1 MRKLIAIAG
10 LIFGFWLFMPLP
22 ASAEVIGSARL
33 SLIEGDVA
41 IQTRDTGSEWGAASI
56 NTPITP
62 GTRVWV
68 PENGKAEIQFLG
80 GSYLRAAENTEADIT
95 NLNMDNKGNI
105 TQVGVPQGRTYIY
118 YAGFP
123 VENSV
128 FQVDTPVASARAYGA
143 SRFKVDVYE
152 DGYTEVS
159 VMSGDVYAEGQNGN
173 TKVDP
178 GSMLSIGTDQNAEL
192 SPKRQADGWDRWN
205 QSKDSMLAQT
215 GPSRKYVP
223 STLGVYSNDLDTNG
237 RWVSTPD
244 YGNVWTPT
252 GVAADWSPYRIGRW
266 CWIGGDY
273 VWVSYEPW
281 GWVPYH
287 YGRWAFVGSIGWCWV
302 PPPIT
307 AYYWSPGFVAWIST
321 PTCVSWVP
329 LAPGEIY
336 YGRGYYGPHSVNI
349 TNINIKRINITN
361 VYVNAKVV
369 NAVTVVNRQ
378 TFLTGR
384 AERVVNAPRNPFTA
398 GVKPSI
404 GRPDIK
410 PERAT
415 AVPNPGK
422 VFSQKEL
429 PSREIVTRGAKIEK
443 RPVAAHKDV
452 SVFKPGERVTS
463 MRVNRSEHPRPNTE
477 VQKPES
483 RQPSLRRG
491 ETSKPPEHGREAGPP
506 PAQKG
511 EKGGPPVQREFGV
524 APPHKG
530 EPGPP
535 AQMNKPI
542 SPTQRKEFGP
552 SKQINKPVP
561 PGQRKEV
568 GPPPAQKGQ
577 TGGPSTQREFGIAPP
592 RKGESAIP
600 PPPVRKEQMNKPST
614 PNKVTPQTQAPKSVT
629 PKREQM
635 STPPV
640 QRRELVPPPAQR
652 GQPGGPS
659 TQREF
664 GIAPLHRGES
674 GAPPAQ
680 MMRPMPPVHRGAA
693 GPSVQMN
700 QSVPPAHKREVNP
713 PAR

>member
-1 MRKLIAIAG
+1 
-10 LIFGFWLFMPLP
+10 
-22 ASAEVIGSARL
+22 V
-33 SLIEGDVA
+33 DV
-41 IQTRDTGSEWGAASI
+41 TDL
-56 NTPITP
+56 
-62 GTRVWV
+62 
-68 PENGKAEIQFLG
+68 K
-80 GSYLRAAENTEADIT
+80 
-95 NLNMDNKGNI
+95 MDAQGNI
-105 TQVGVPQGRTYIY
+105 IQVVIPQGRTFIS
-118 YAGFP
+118 YAGS
-123 VENSV
+123 NARDSV
-128 FQVDTPVASARAYGA
+128 FQADSPVVSTRAYGA
-143 SRFKVDVYE
+143 SKFKVDVYE

-159 VMSGDVYAEGQNGN
+159 VMSGDVYVEGQNGS

-178 GSMLSIGTDQNAEL
+178 GSMLSIGTNQNAEF
-192 SPKRQADGWDRWN
+192 SPMRAADSWDRWN
-205 QSKDSMLAQT
+205 QSRDSALARAGT
-215 GPSRKYVP
+215 SRGYLP
-223 STLGVYSNDLDTNG
+223 PTLDVYSSDFDTYG
-237 RWVSTPD
+237 RWVSTAD
-244 YGNVWTPT
+244 YGYVWTPAVT
-252 GVAADWSPYRIGRW
+252 VADWSPYRIGRW

-287 YGRWAFVGSIGWCWV
+287 YGRWAFIGSIGWSWV
-302 PPPIT
+302 PPART
-307 AYYWSPGFVAWIST
+307 AVYWSPGFVAWIST
-321 PTCVSWVP
+321 PTYVSWVP
-329 LAPGEIY
+329 LAPGEVY

-349 TNINIKRINITN
+349 TNININRINITN

-384 AERVVNAPRNPFTA
+384 AERVVDTPRNPFTA

-415 AVPNPGK
+415 AIPNPGK

-429 PSREIVTRGAKIEK
+429 PSREIVTRAAKIEK

-452 SVFKPGERVTS
+452 SVFKPVERMTS
-463 MRVNRSEHPRPNTE
+463 MRVNRSEHPRPITE

-491 ETSKPPEHGREAGPP
+491 ETGKPPEQGREAGPP

-511 EKGGPPVQREFGV
+511 EKGGLPVQREFGV

-542 SPTQRKEFGP
+542 SPTQRKEFVP
-552 SKQINKPVP
+552 SRQINKPAP
-561 PGQRKEV
+561 PVQRREV
-568 GPPPAQKGQ
+568 SPPPAQKGQ

-592 RKGESAIP
+592 HKGESTI
-600 PPPVRKEQMNKPST
+600 PPVRKEQMNRPSA
-614 PNKVTPQTQAPKSVT
+614 PNKVTPQTQTPKSVT

-635 STPPV
+635 GTPST
-640 QRRELVPPPAQR
+640 QRIEVAPPPAQR
-652 GQPGGPS
+652 GKPGGPS

-664 GIAPLHRGES
+664 GIAPPHKGES

-700 QSVPPAHKREVNP
+700 QSLPPAHKREVTP